1 MTPHDISF
9 LQLKDAYTF
18 EQKALEV
25 FHYQYKNNEI
35 YQKFCIGIKRNPKN
49 VKRILDIPFLPI
61 SFFKSHSIFSDKEL
75 PSFYFESSGT
85 TSMVQ
90 SKHYIKDID
99 VYNQVIDACFDT
111 FFGPYEDFVVFG
123 LLPHYLE
130 RKHSSLVYMV
140 NRWVQHS
147 IPIEKHFYLDDLQEL
162 KNQINIAIS
171 QRKKIILIGITFALL
186 DFIEIFETD
195 YDKIII
201 LETGGMK
208 GRREEIPKKELW
220 NMLKRSFKN
229 GIIGSEYGMCELL
242 SQSFAFNQPVFN
254 SPSWKKILVA
264 DINDPLSISF
274 SGQGV
279 ASIID
284 LANYNSCS
292 FIQTEDLAK
301 VYENG
306 SFEILGRKD
315 HSEWRGCSLLLD
327 QN

>member
-1 MTPHDISF
+1 MTPIDISF
-9 LQLKDAYTF
+9 LQLKDSHAF

-25 FHYQYKNNEI
+25 FHYQYLNNEI
-35 YQKFCIGIKRNPKN
+35 YKKFCNGIKRSNLN
-49 VKRILDIPFLPI
+49 VKKITEIPFLPI
-61 SFFKSHSIFSDKEL
+61 SFFKSHSVFSGETL
-75 PSFYFESSGT
+75 PAFYFESSGT
-85 TSMVQ
+85 TSVVQ
-90 SKHYIKDID
+90 SKHYIKDIE
-99 VYNQVIDACFDT
+99 VYHQVIDACFNT
-111 FFGPYEDFVVFG
+111 FFGPYEDFIVFG

-140 NRWVQHS
+140 NRWVQNS

-162 KNQINIAIS
+162 KNQINLAIS
-171 QRKKIILIGITFALL
+171 KNKQIVLIGITFALL
-186 DFIEIFETD
+186 DFMEIFETD
-195 YDKIII
+195 YDKIYV

-220 NMLKRSFKN
+220 KMLKRNFKN
-229 GIIGSEYGMCELL
+229 AIIGSEYGMCELL
-242 SQSFAFNQPVFN
+242 SQSFAFNQPVFKAPN
-254 SPSWKKILVA
+254 WKKVLVA

-301 VYENG
+301 VNENG
-306 SFEILGRKD
+306 TFEILGRKD

>member
-1 MTPHDISF
+1 MTPNDISF
-9 LQLKDAYTF
+9 LHLKDAFSF

-25 FHYQYKNNEI
+25 FRYQYQNNEI

-49 VKRILDIPFLPI
+49 VKQILDIPFLPI
-61 SFFKSHSIFSDKEL
+61 SFFKSHSVFSGIER
-75 PSFYFESSGT
+75 PSFFFESSGT

-90 SKHYIKDID
+90 SKHYIKNIEI
-99 VYNQVIDACFDT
+99 YNQVVDQSFNNI
-111 FFGPYEDFVVFG
+111 FGAYEDFVIFG

-140 NRWVQHS
+140 HRWVQNS
-147 IPIEKHFYLDDLQEL
+147 EPIDKNFYLDDFVDL
-162 KNQINIAIS
+162 KNQLQKAIS
-171 QRKKIILIGITFALL
+171 KNKKIILIGITFALL

-195 YDKIII
+195 YDKIYI

-220 NMLKRSFKN
+220 RILKSKFKN

-242 SQSFAFNQPVFN
+242 SQSFAFNQPVFS
-254 SPSWKKILVA
+254 SPIWKKVLVA
-264 DINDPLSISF
+264 DINDPLSISN

-284 LANYNSCS
+284 LANIHSCS

-301 VYENG
+301 VQENG
-306 SFEILGRKD
+306 RFEILGRKD